1 MCFDTEAVIGGERAE
16 IGGEWVVDGGA
27 VVKDMEVEGW
37 WEMAEV
43 DPTVGAIG
51 V

>member
-1 MCFDTEAVIGGERAE
+1 MSFDTEAVIGGERAE
-16 IGGEWVVDGGA
+16 SGGEWVVGGRA
-27 VVKDMEVEGW
+27 IGEDVEVEGW
-37 WEMAEV
+37 RKVADV